1 MARPDLHVV
10 PAGQGSERDL
20 APPEPEAMLA
30 DLVPELIRAEETAA
44 ALQGL
49 VDSWRRKLAQKR
61 GVAFIR
67 DERVRQEF
75 GS

>member
-1 MARPDLHVV
+1 
-10 PAGQGSERDL
+10 
-20 APPEPEAMLA
+20 MLA